1 MKAKIKL
8 VVIILI
14 IVIASGLYSVV
25 DKTGEIY
32 NRKYDNNEYVPL
44 ELNVG
49 EEISQRFVCDKERLD
64 GFAIKLTEK
73 SGVEGSEL
81 GLSYELW
88 ESEQEKCVL
97 QGSQDISEV
106 KSGKFFEINFDKLG
120 NCKGKTY
127 IFKLT
132 VNGKN
137 EQDGIVVY
145 YAPEIEKET
154 ELKYDTKNVD
164 GTLVLR
170 TITHGFDVETFVVT
184 ICFLA
189 YIVFFMKW
197 LYKLFS

>member
-49 EEISQRFVCDKERLD
+49 EEISQIFVCDKESLD

-81 GLSYELW
+81 GLSYEL
-88 ESEQEKCVL
+88 
-97 QGSQDISEV
+97 
-106 KSGKFFEINFDKLG
+106 
-120 NCKGKTY
+120 
-127 IFKLT
+127 
-132 VNGKN
+132 
-137 EQDGIVVY
+137 
-145 YAPEIEKET
+145 
-154 ELKYDTKNVD
+154 
-164 GTLVLR
+164 
-170 TITHGFDVETFVVT
+170 
-184 ICFLA
+184 
-189 YIVFFMKW
+189 
-197 LYKLFS
+197 

>member
-49 EEISQRFVCDKERLD
+49 EEISQRFVCDKESLD

-88 ESEQEKCVL
+88 DSEQEKCVL
-97 QGSQDISEV
+97 QGNQDILEV
-106 KSGKFFEINFDKLG
+106 KSGKFYEINFDKLS

-127 IFKLT
+127 IFNLT
-132 VNGKN
+132 VNGTN

-145 YAPEIEKET
+145 YAPKIENET

-170 TITHGFDVETFVVT
+170 TITHGFDIETFVVT